1 MTRKLSIETPPDALI
16 EAYMEEIARGYGVPY
31 IPRLPRDDDNGDG
44 PGGGLAVRSL
54 TCFREIRL
62 TQIIFQEPLMP
73 ALERKHSEMV
83 APILTDPVGATTERV
98 AAKLPQIPP
107 AEGTF
112 TPNVEAPGSSKPAPP
127 AEDEFEVLKRRLDAL
142 KVRK

>member
-1 MTRKLSIETPPDALI
+1 
-16 EAYMEEIARGYGVPY
+16 MEEIARGYGVPY
-31 IPRLPRDDDNGDG
+31 IPRLPMDYDSGDS
-44 PGGGLAVRSL
+44 PDGGLAVRNSTSFPKIQL
-54 TCFREIRL
+54 THIVH
-62 TQIIFQEPLMP
+62 QEPLMP

-107 AEGTF
+107 AEGTS
-112 TPNVEAPGSSKPAPP
+112 TPNVEAPGPSKPAPP
-127 AEDEFEVLKRRLDAL
+127 AEDEFEALKRRLDAL